1 MLIEERIEVVKN
13 NIEQSAKLS
22 GRTSK
27 DISLIAVSKT
37 IDIET
42 VKEVHKLGIN
52 DFGENKPQELRD
64 KIPEI
69 PEASWHMIGRLQS
82 NKIKYVVG
90 KTKLIQSVDNL
101 ELMQKINDFAIKT
114 GVVQDILIQV
124 NMSKEI
130 QKAGI
135 DENDIDR
142 ILLEACSMKNIKV
155 KGLMTIGSA
164 FMTEYELEKMFEKC
178 NNIFVDKKQKKY
190 DNIDMEYL
198 SMGMSGDYMTAIRCG
213 SNMVRI
219 GSGIFGPRNYNI

>member
-1 MLIEERIEVVKN
+1 MLLEERIQVVKN
-13 NIEQSAKLS
+13 NIEQSAIAS
-22 GRTSK
+22 GRTLK

-37 IDIET
+37 IDIRT

-69 PEASWHMIGRLQS
+69 PDASWHMIGRLQS

-90 KTKLIQSVDNL
+90 KTKLIQSVDSI
-101 ELMQKINDFAIKT
+101 ELMEKINDFAEKT
-114 GVVQDILIQV
+114 DVTQDILIQI

-135 DENDIDR
+135 DEQDIDMV
-142 ILLEACSMKNIKV
+142 LSKACSLKNIRV

-164 FMTEYELEKMFEKC
+164 FMSEYELEKMFEKC

-190 DNIDMEYL
+190 DNINMEYL

>member
-1 MLIEERIEVVKN
+1 MLLEERIQIVKN
-13 NIEQSAKLS
+13 NIEQSAIAS
-22 GRTSK
+22 GRK
-27 DISLIAVSKT
+27 LEDISLIAVSKT

-64 KIPEI
+64 KFPEI
-69 PEASWHMIGRLQS
+69 PDASWHMIGRLQS

-90 KTKLIQSVDNL
+90 KTKLIQSVDSI
-101 ELMQKINDFAIKT
+101 ELMEKINDFASKSDL
-114 GVVQDILIQV
+114 VQDILIQI
-124 NMSKEI
+124 NISQEI

-135 DENDIDR
+135 NEHDVDMVLSRAAALENIR
-142 ILLEACSMKNIKV
+142 V

-164 FMTEYELEKMFEKC
+164 FATEYELEKMFEKC

-219 GSGIFGPRNYNI
+219 GSGIFGSRNYNI

>member
-219 GSGIFGPRNYNI
+219 GSGIFGPRNYNV

>member
-1 MLIEERIEVVKN
+1 MLLEERIQVVKY
-13 NIEQSAKLS
+13 NIEQAATAS
-22 GRTSK
+22 GRK
-27 DISLIAVSKT
+27 PEDISLIAVSKT

-42 VKEVHKLGIN
+42 VKEVHKFGIN

-69 PEASWHMIGRLQS
+69 PDASWHMIGRLQS

-90 KTKLIQSVDNL
+90 KTKLIQSVDSI
-101 ELMQKINDFAIKT
+101 ELMEKINDCALKIN
-114 GVVQDILIQV
+114 VIQDILIQI
-124 NMSKEI
+124 NIFNEI
-130 QKAGI
+130 QKGGI
-135 DENDIDR
+135 CASDIDT
-142 ILLEACSMKNIKV
+142 ILSKALNFKNIRI

-164 FMTEYELEKMFEKC
+164 FATEFELEKMFEKC
-178 NNIFVDKKQKKY
+178 NNIFIDKKQKKY

>member
-1 MLIEERIEVVKN
+1 MLIEERIQVVKY
-13 NIEQSAKLS
+13 NIEQAATAS
-22 GRTSK
+22 GRK
-27 DISLIAVSKT
+27 PEDISLIAVSKT

-42 VKEVHKLGIN
+42 VKEVHKFGIN

-69 PEASWHMIGRLQS
+69 PDASWHMIGRLQS

-90 KTKLIQSVDNL
+90 KTKLIQSVDSI
-101 ELMQKINDFAIKT
+101 ELMEKINDFAEKT
-114 GVVQDILIQV
+114 DVTQDILIQI

-135 DENDIDR
+135 DEQDIDMV
-142 ILLEACSMKNIKV
+142 LSKACSLKNIRV

-164 FMTEYELEKMFEKC
+164 FMSEYELEKMFEKC

-190 DNIDMEYL
+190 DNINMEYL